1 MIRGILLVLVATVA
15 VTAAWGASPSV
26 GSAQPDSV
34 RTRILTERGLPA
46 DHSPKKA
53 LWRGFA
59 VPGWGQVYNRQYYKV
74 PFVYAG
80 LAGLVYL
87 ATNSHSNY
95 KLYQRAHRYKI
106 SEERVQGG
114 QIDEN
119 PYTQFRD
126 QYEQVLRESGL
137 PTDADVPSRT
147 LRSQRDAARQQRDL
161 SIVGTAVFYSLTV
174 LDAYVS
180 AHLLTFDVGDDLSV
194 KVVPSPLQRSASLQV
209 RF

>member
-1 MIRGILLVLVATVA
+1 MIRDILFVLAVTVA
-15 VTAAWGASPSV
+15 VVAVWGASSPPAT
-26 GSAQPDSV
+26 AQPDSV
-34 RTRILTERGLPA
+34 RTRILAERGLPP
-46 DHSPKKA
+46 DHSPAKA

-87 ATNSHSNY
+87 AADSHSNY

-106 SEERVQGG
+106 SEERVEGG

-119 PYTQFRD
+119 PYTQFRG
-126 QYEQVLRESGL
+126 QYEQVLQESGL
-137 PTDADVPSRT
+137 PLDADVPSRS

-161 SIVGTAVFYSLTV
+161 SIVGTVVFYSLTV

-180 AHLLTFDVGDDLSV
+180 AHLLTFDVGDDLSM
-194 KVVPSPLQRSASLQV
+194 KVVPSPLGRSASLQL